1 MVATDEYTRLEL
13 RGLTRRGGVAGAV
26 LVLNGAPL
34 DELHAATALAS
45 ALTDRSILVAVDGG
59 LETCRAGRR
68 QPDLFV
74 GDVDSTSLPTDG
86 IPTVIFD
93 RDKGFSDL
101 AGALEEV
108 RQRDV
113 QLVTVAGM
121 LGGRLDH
128 EWANLQEL
136 GSHATHVAGLLAPS
150 KRGLVLITRHGC
162 RLKTVPDRIVSVFSL
177 GSAATVTLLGTRWE
191 LRRRRLKLGS
201 QGLSNLTGSA
211 FDLTVHQG
219 TAAVVFVP

>member
-1 MVATDEYTRLEL
+1 MVKTDEYSQLEL

-34 DELHAATALAS
+34 DELHAATALSS
-45 ALTDRSILVAVDGG
+45 ALADSSLLVAVDGG

-68 QPDLFV
+68 HPDLFV
-74 GDVDSTSLPTDG
+74 GDVDSTRLQADG
-86 IPTVIFD
+86 IPTVIFE

-101 AGALEEV
+101 AGALEEIHK
-108 RQRDV
+108 RGV
-113 QLVTVAGM
+113 QLVTVAGL

-136 GSHATHVAGLLAPS
+136 GSHASHVASLLAPT

-162 RLKTVPDRIVSVFSL
+162 RLATVPDRTVSVFSQ
-177 GSAATVTLLGTRWE
+177 GSTATVTLLGTRWE
-191 LRRRRLKLGS
+191 LRRRRLKIGS

-211 FDLTVHQG
+211 FDLRVHQG
-219 TAAVVFVP
+219 TVAVVFVA